1 MSLPIRSTTGDVA
14 RLLRASDRAASA
26 LGPADA
32 WAAPLRVTLELML
45 HARTAMF
52 LVWGEARTFLYNDA
66 YLPVLGAK
74 HPAALG
80 RPMRE
85 SWSEVWDEV
94 APLLDR
100 TFAGESLSYANRP
113 FTIVRDGVLQ
123 QAWFDFSYTPIY
135 LADGSVGGTLCI
147 LTETTQQ
154 VLSERAV
161 QEQAAT
167 LRQLFENAPGFMA
180 LVRGPDHVFELANGA
195 YRQLIGGRDPVGRA
209 LTDALPE
216 IAEQGFIELLDTVVR
231 TAEPFVGRRM
241 PVELRQSGDGVLEK
255 RWVDFVY
262 QPVFDRAR
270 TVTGVFVQGTDVT
283 HHVETERELQVTA
296 ARAAEERDRLD
307 VLLDTVPAG
316 ILIVNR
322 TGRVIGTNAAMRAQW
337 GMNLPQSAS
346 RDDYAPWK
354 GWWADGSARHGEPV
368 RPDEWPIVRVLDG
381 AREARAVVEI
391 APFDAPLDRRIV
403 LIVAAPVHDV
413 QGAIAGALV
422 AQTDITEQIRAEEAL
437 RESEAKFK
445 AIANAIPHLV
455 WSNKPDGSHDFFN
468 DHWHAYTGRAGV
480 ATKDD
485 WETIVHP
492 DDRDEAAARWAASL
506 ASGTPYEIE
515 YRLLHAP
522 SGTHRWCLSRAVPVH
537 DEAGRIARW
546 LGTCTDVHDQRQL
559 TDELRQA
566 ADKKDEFLAMLAHEL
581 RNPLAPVKAATEL
594 LKLSGVNPQRISQ
607 AVTIIDRQVRHM
619 TELVDDL
626 LDVSRVTR
634 GLVEL
639 ERHPVDVGQVVANAV
654 EQSRPIIE
662 ARGHALHVHGG
673 LAPALVSGDATRL
686 VQVVTNLLSNA
697 AKYTPQ
703 GGAIDV
709 RVDADADGGT
719 VRIAVRD
726 NGSGIEADLLPHVFD
741 VFTQGVRTPDRS
753 QGGLGLG
760 LALVKSIVALHHGS
774 VRALSDGPGTGSTFE
789 ILLPALNAAPASG
802 AGDAAAP
809 DAGAAQGGGVH
820 RRILVVD
827 DNADAAETLGHLLE
841 SLGHQAHVC
850 FDARSA
856 LAAAPTFRP
865 DVCIL
870 DIGLPDMDGY
880 QLLRGLKAMPA
891 LADALT
897 IALTG
902 YGQPHDRVLSRAAGF
917 AHHFVKPLDLALL
930 TAALE
935 TPA

>member
-14 RLLRASDRAASA
+14 RLLRECDRAVSA
-26 LGPADA
+26 LGPAGA
-32 WAAPLRVTLELML
+32 WPAQLRVTLELML

-52 LVWGEARTFLYNDA
+52 LVWGEARTLLYNDA

-74 HPAALG
+74 HPAALAC
-80 RPMRE
+80 PMQD

-94 APLLDR
+94 GPLLDR
-100 TFAGESLSYANRP
+100 AFAGESLSYANHP
-113 FTIVRDGVLQ
+113 FTIVRAGALQ
-123 QAWFDFSYTPIY
+123 QAWFDFSYTPVF
-135 LADGSVGGTLCI
+135 LDGGSVGGVLCI
-147 LTETTQQ
+147 LNETTQQ

-161 QEQAAT
+161 QEQAQT
-167 LRQLFENAPGFMA
+167 LRQLFESAPGFMA
-180 LVRGPDHVFELANGA
+180 LVRGPDYVFELANGA

-209 LTDALPE
+209 LTDVLPE
-216 IAEQGFIELLDTVVR
+216 VAEQGFVDLLDNVVR
-231 TAEPFVGRRM
+231 SAEPFVGRRM
-241 PVELRQSGDGVLEK
+241 PVELRQSDDGTLAK
-255 RWVDFVY
+255 RWVDFIY
-262 QPVFDRAR
+262 QPVFDRAGA
-270 TVTGVFVQGTDVT
+270 VTGVFVQGTDVT
-283 HHVETERELQVTA
+283 HHVETERELQLTA

-316 ILIVNR
+316 IIIVDR
-322 TGRVIGTNAAMRAQW
+322 TGRVIGANAAMRAQW
-337 GMNLPQSAS
+337 GTNLPLSDS
-346 RDDYAPWK
+346 REDYAPWK

-368 RPDEWPIVRVLDG
+368 QPDEWPVVRVLDG
-381 AREARAVVEI
+381 AREARAIVEI

-403 LIVAAPVHDV
+403 LVVAAPVHDV
-413 QGAIAGALV
+413 SGKIAGALA

-455 WSNKPDGSHDFFN
+455 WSNRPDGSHDFFN

-480 ATKDD
+480 SGKDD

-492 DDRDEAAARWAASL
+492 DDRAEAAARWARSMAGG
-506 ASGTPYEIE
+506 APYEIE

-522 SGTHRWCLSRAVPVH
+522 SGTYRWCLSRAVPVH
-537 DEAGRIARW
+537 DKAGRIVRW

-703 GGAIDV
+703 GGTIDV
-709 RVDADADGGT
+709 RVDTDGAR

-726 NGSGIEADLLPHVFD
+726 NGSGIEADLLPHVFE

-774 VRALSDGPGTGSTFE
+774 VRAFSDGPGKGSTFE
-789 ILLPALNAAPASG
+789 IVLPALHVDAAGG
-802 AGDAAAP
+802 ARDAAALPP
-809 DAGAAQGGGVH
+809 DAAADGGVQ

-841 SLGHQAHVC
+841 SLGHQVHVC

-856 LAAAPTFRP
+856 LAAAPAFRP

-880 QLLRGLKAMPA
+880 QLLRSLKAVPA
-891 LADALT
+891 LAGALT

-917 AHHFVKPLDLALL
+917 AHHFVKPLDLTLL